1 MSGMARRRSLAD
13 ISYGLVIG
21 GLAIL
26 AVVIIVAPVIIVL
39 TTSFTEGQA
48 LKFPPKGFS
57 FTWYEQLFDPAKSR
71 QIHRTAGNSLEVA
84 CFSTLFGVILGTL
97 ASLGLARNR
106 SKLAR
111 VADGFFMSP
120 LVLPG
125 ITFGL
130 AALVYFSLLGFR
142 PSLDLMIAGHLVVTM
157 PFILRTT
164 TASLSQLDPA
174 LLDSSQSL
182 GASWFYTLRRVTLPL
197 IAPGIAAGAFLA
209 FMASIDNVPV
219 SLFLSNA
226 RTDTLPIRMW
236 GMMESTLDV
245 RVAAVS
251 GVLIASAF
259 VLMLI
264 MEWTVGLTRRMRD

>member
-1 MSGMARRRSLAD
+1 MARRRGFAD
-13 ISYGLVIG
+13 VSYSLVIG
-21 GLAIL
+21 GIALL
-26 AVVIIVAPVIIVL
+26 AVLIIVTPVIVVL
-39 TTSFTEGQA
+39 TISFTENRT
-48 LKFPPKGFS
+48 LKFPPTGFS
-57 FTWYEQLFDPAKSR
+57 LQWYVQLFDPVASR
-71 QIHRTAGNSLEVA
+71 PIQRAAANSVEIA
-84 CFSTLFGVILGTL
+84 CFATLLGVVLATA
-97 ASLGLARNR
+97 ASLGLTRSRAR
-106 SKLAR
+106 LAR
-111 VADGFFMSP
+111 VADSLFMSP

-125 ITFGL
+125 ISFGL

-142 PSLDLMIAGHLVVTM
+142 PSLNLIVAGHLIVTM

-164 TASLSQLDPA
+164 TASLTQLDPA
-174 LLDSSQSL
+174 LLDSSASL
-182 GASWFYTLRRVTLPL
+182 GASWLYTLRRVTLPL

-226 RTDTLPIRMW
+226 RTEVLPMRMW

-251 GVLIASAF
+251 GVLITAAF
-259 VLMLI
+259 VLMLV

>member
-1 MSGMARRRSLAD
+1 MDIVIKILITLALVAANAYFVAAEFAAVSARLTRLQTEASTSILSRLA
-13 ISYGLVIG
+13 L
-21 GLAIL
+21 
-26 AVVIIVAPVIIVL
+26 IIKTRLDLYLSAC
-39 TTSFTEGQA
+39 
-48 LKFPPKGFS
+48 
-57 FTWYEQLFDPAKSR
+57 QL
-71 QIHRTAGNSLEVA
+71 
-84 CFSTLFGVILGTL
+84 GVTL
-97 ASLGLARNR
+97 ASLGLARDR
-106 SKLAR
+106 RKMAR
-111 VADGFFMSP
+111 VADNFFMSP

-130 AALVYFSLLGFR
+130 AALVYFSTLGFR
-142 PSLDLMIAGHLVVTM
+142 PSLDLMIAGHLIVTM

-174 LLDSSQSL
+174 LLDSSRSL
-182 GASWFYTLRRVTLPL
+182 GASWFYTSRRVTLPL
-197 IAPGIAAGAFLA
+197 IAPGIAVGAFLA

-236 GMMESTLDV
+236 GMMEATLDV

-251 GVLIASAF
+251 GVLIAAAF

>member
-1 MSGMARRRSLAD
+1 MARRRSLAD

>member
-1 MSGMARRRSLAD
+1 MTGRRQSFLD
-13 ISYGLVIG
+13 LSYAIVIG
-21 GLAIL
+21 GIAIL
-26 AVVIIVAPVIIVL
+26 AVLIIVSPVVIAL
-39 TTSFTEGQA
+39 MTSFTEGRS
-48 LKFPPKGFS
+48 LKFPPTGFS
-57 FTWYEQLFDPAKSR
+57 FGWYEQLFDPVKSR
-71 QIHRTAGNSLEVA
+71 PIHRAAGNSLEVA
-84 CFSTLFGVILGTL
+84 AMSTLIGVVLATL
-97 ASLGLARNR
+97 AALGLARNR
-106 SKLAR
+106 SRSAR
-111 VADGFFMSP
+111 FADNFFMSP

-130 AALVYFSLLGFR
+130 AALVYFSTLGFR
-142 PSLDLMIAGHLVVTM
+142 PSLNLMIAGHLIVTM

-164 TASLSQLDPA
+164 MASLSQLDPA

-197 IAPGIAAGAFLA
+197 IFPGIAAGAFLA

-251 GVLIASAF
+251 GVLIACAF

-264 MEWTVGLTRRMRD
+264 MEWTVGLTRRMRE

>member
-1 MSGMARRRSLAD
+1 M
-13 ISYGLVIG
+13 IG

-26 AVVIIVAPVIIVL
+26 AVLIIVSPVVIVL
-39 TTSFTEGQA
+39 MISFTEGRS
-48 LKFPPKGFS
+48 LKFPPTGFS
-57 FTWYEQLFDPAKSR
+57 LRLVRAAVRRRPSR
-71 QIHRTAGNSLEVA
+71 GQIHRAAGNSLEVA
-84 CFSTLFGVILGTL
+84 AMSTLIGVVLATL
-97 ASLGLARNR
+97 AALGLARNR
-106 SKLAR
+106 HRAAR
-111 VADGFFMSP
+111 VADNFFMSP

-130 AALVYFSLLGFR
+130 AALVYFSTLGFR
-142 PSLDLMIAGHLVVTM
+142 PSLNLMIAGHLIVTM

-197 IAPGIAAGAFLA
+197 IFPGIAAGAFLA

-251 GVLIASAF
+251 GVLIAAAF

>member
-1 MSGMARRRSLAD
+1 MGRRHSLAD
-13 ISYGLVIG
+13 ITYGLVIG

-26 AVVIIVAPVIIVL
+26 AVTIIVAPVVIVL
-39 TTSFTEGQA
+39 MTSFTEGQTI
-48 LKFPPKGFS
+48 KFPPKGFS
-57 FTWYEQLFDPAKSR
+57 LGWYEALFDASKSR
-71 QIHRTAGNSLEVA
+71 QIHRTAGNSLEIA
-84 CFSTLFGVILGTL
+84 CFSTLLGVVLATL
-97 ASLGLARNR
+97 AALGLGRNPA
-106 SKLAR
+106 KLAR
-111 VADGFFMSP
+111 AADSLFMSP

-142 PSLDLMIAGHLVVTM
+142 PSLDLMIAGHLMVTM

-251 GVLIASAF
+251 GVLIAAAF
-259 VLMLI
+259 VLMLV

>member
-1 MSGMARRRSLAD
+1 MGRRRSLGD
-13 ISYGLVIG
+13 ICYGLMIG
-21 GLAIL
+21 GLALL
-26 AVVIIVAPVIIVL
+26 AVTIIVAPVIIVL
-39 TTSFTEGQA
+39 MTSFTEGQA

-57 FTWYEQLFDPAKSR
+57 LMWYEQLFDVSKSR
-71 QIHRTAGNSLEVA
+71 QIHKTAGNSLTIA
-84 CFSTLFGVILGTL
+84 AWSTAIGVVLGTL
-97 ASLGLARNR
+97 ASLGLGRNR
-106 SKLAR
+106 RRAAR
-111 VADGFFMSP
+111 VADSFFMSP

-125 ITFGL
+125 ISFGL

-142 PSLDLMIAGHLVVTM
+142 PSIELMVAGHLIVTL

-251 GVLIASAF
+251 GVLITAAF
-259 VLMLI
+259 LLMLI

>member
-1 MSGMARRRSLAD
+1 MGRRQSIGD
-13 ISYGLVIG
+13 FSYTVIIG
-21 GLAIL
+21 GLALL
-26 AVVIIVAPVIIVL
+26 AVTIIVAPVIIVL
-39 TTSFTEGQA
+39 MTSFTEGQA

-57 FTWYEQLFDPAKSR
+57 LMWYEQLFDPVKSR
-71 QIHRTAGNSLEVA
+71 QIHRTAGNSLHIA
-84 CFSTLFGVILGTL
+84 AFSTLFGVVLGTL
-97 ASLGLARNR
+97 AALGLARNR
-106 SKLAR
+106 AKLAR
-111 VADGFFMSP
+111 AADSFFMSP

-142 PSLDLMIAGHLVVTM
+142 PSLDLMIAGHMIVTL

-251 GVLIASAF
+251 GVLITCAF
-259 VLMLI
+259 LLMLL

>member
-1 MSGMARRRSLAD
+1 MARRRSLGD
-13 ISYGLVIG
+13 ISYGVVVG
-21 GLAIL
+21 GIALF
-26 AVVIIVAPVIIVL
+26 AVLIIVTPVIVVL
-39 TTSFTEGQA
+39 LTSFTENRS
-48 LKFPPKGFS
+48 LKFPPTGFS
-57 FTWYEQLFDPAKSR
+57 LRWYGQLFDSSASR
-71 QIHRTAGNSLEVA
+71 PIQRAASNSIEIA
-84 CFSTLFGVILGTL
+84 CVSTLFGVVLATM
-97 ASLGLARNR
+97 ASLALARSTR
-106 SKLAR
+106 AMARLA
-111 VADGFFMSP
+111 DSFFMSP

-125 ITFGL
+125 LTYGL

-142 PSLDLMIAGHLVVTM
+142 PSLNLIVAGHLVVTM

-174 LLDSSQSL
+174 LLDSSASL
-182 GASWFYTLRRVTLPL
+182 GASWLYTLRRITLPL

-226 RTDTLPIRMW
+226 RTEVLPMRMW
-236 GMMESTLDV
+236 GMMETTLDV

-251 GVLIASAF
+251 GVLIAAAF

>member
-1 MSGMARRRSLAD
+1 MGRRHSLAD
-13 ISYGLVIG
+13 ICYGVVIG

-26 AVVIIVAPVIIVL
+26 AVTIIVAPVVIVL
-39 TTSFTEGQA
+39 MTSFTEGQTI
-48 LKFPPKGFS
+48 KFPPKGFS
-57 FTWYEQLFDPAKSR
+57 LAWYEALFDASKSR
-71 QIHRTAGNSLEVA
+71 QIHRTAGNSLEIA
-84 CFSTLFGVILGTL
+84 CFSTLLGVVLATL
-97 ASLGLARNR
+97 AALGLARNR
-106 SKLAR
+106 AKLAR
-111 VADGFFMSP
+111 VADNLFMSP

-142 PSLDLMIAGHLVVTM
+142 PSLDLMIAGHLMVTM

-164 TASLSQLDPA
+164 TASLSQLDSA

>member
-1 MSGMARRRSLAD
+1 MSSIAL
-13 ISYGLVIG
+13 I
-21 GLAIL
+21 
-26 AVVIIVAPVIIVL
+26 AVLIIVTPVIVVL
-39 TTSFTEGQA
+39 MMSFTENRT
-48 LKFPPKGFS
+48 LKFPPTGFS
-57 FTWYEQLFDPAKSR
+57 LQWYAQLFDPVASR
-71 QIHRTAGNSLEVA
+71 PIQRAAANSVEIA
-84 CFSTLFGVILGTL
+84 CLSTLLGVVL
-97 ASLGLARNR
+97 ATGAALGLSR
-106 SKLAR
+106 SDSRLAR
-111 VADGFFMSP
+111 IADSFFMSP

-142 PSLDLMIAGHLVVTM
+142 PSLNLIVAGHLIVTM

-164 TASLSQLDPA
+164 TASLTQLDPA
-174 LLDSSQSL
+174 LLDSSASL
-182 GASWFYTLRRVTLPL
+182 GASWLYTLRRVTLPL

-226 RTDTLPIRMW
+226 RTEVLPMRMW

-251 GVLIASAF
+251 GVLIAAAF
-259 VLMLI
+259 LLMLV

>member
-1 MSGMARRRSLAD
+1 MNRRQSFLD
-13 ISYGLVIG
+13 LSYSLVIG
-21 GLAIL
+21 GIAIVAVL
-26 AVVIIVAPVIIVL
+26 TIVSPVVIALMI
-39 TTSFTEGQA
+39 SFTEGRS
-48 LKFPPKGFS
+48 LKFPPTGFS
-57 FTWYEQLFDPAKSR
+57 FGWYEQLFDATKSR
-71 QIHRTAGNSLEVA
+71 QIHRAAGNSLEVA
-84 CFSTLFGVILGTL
+84 AMSTLIGVVLATL
-97 ASLGLARNR
+97 AALGLARNR
-106 SKLAR
+106 ARAAR
-111 VADGFFMSP
+111 VADNFFMSP

-125 ITFGL
+125 IAFGL
-130 AALVYFSLLGFR
+130 AALVYFSTLGFR
-142 PSLDLMIAGHLVVTM
+142 PSLNLMIAGHLIVTM

-197 IAPGIAAGAFLA
+197 IFPGIAAGAFLA

-251 GVLIASAF
+251 GVLIAAAF

>member
-1 MSGMARRRSLAD
+1 
-13 ISYGLVIG
+13 
-21 GLAIL
+21 
-26 AVVIIVAPVIIVL
+26 
-39 TTSFTEGQA
+39 
-48 LKFPPKGFS
+48 
-57 FTWYEQLFDPAKSR
+57 
-71 QIHRTAGNSLEVA
+71 
-84 CFSTLFGVILGTL
+84 
-97 ASLGLARNR
+97 
-106 SKLAR
+106 
-111 VADGFFMSP
+111 MSP

-130 AALVYFSLLGFR
+130 AALVYFSTLGFR
-142 PSLDLMIAGHLVVTM
+142 PALDLMIAGHLIVTM

-174 LLDSSQSL
+174 LLDSSRSL

-236 GMMESTLDV
+236 GMMEATLDV

-251 GVLIASAF
+251 GVLITAAF

>member
-1 MSGMARRRSLAD
+1 MSMGRRHSLAD
-13 ISYGLVIG
+13 ITYGLVIG

-26 AVVIIVAPVIIVL
+26 AVTIIVAPVVIVL
-39 TTSFTEGQA
+39 MTSFTEGQTI
-48 LKFPPKGFS
+48 KFPPKGFS
-57 FTWYEQLFDPAKSR
+57 LGWYEALFDASKSR
-71 QIHRTAGNSLEVA
+71 QIHRTAGNSLEIA
-84 CFSTLFGVILGTL
+84 CFSTLLGVVLATL
-97 ASLGLARNR
+97 AALGLGRNPA
-106 SKLAR
+106 KLAR
-111 VADGFFMSP
+111 AADSLFMSP

-142 PSLDLMIAGHLVVTM
+142 PSLDLMIAGHLMVTM

-251 GVLIASAF
+251 GVLIAAAF
-259 VLMLI
+259 VLMLV

>member
-1 MSGMARRRSLAD
+1 MGRRRSLAD
-13 ISYGLVIG
+13 VSYGLVIG

-26 AVVIIVAPVIIVL
+26 AVTIIIAPVIIVL
-39 TTSFTEGQA
+39 MMSFTEGRT
-48 LKFPPKGFS
+48 LKFPPTGFS
-57 FTWYEQLFDPAKSR
+57 FGWYEQLFDPVKSR
-71 QIHRTAGNSLEVA
+71 QIHRTAGNSLHVA
-84 CFSTLFGVILGTL
+84 AFSTLFGVLLGTM

-106 SKLAR
+106 ARLAR
-111 VADGFFMSP
+111 FADNFFMSP

-142 PSLDLMIAGHLVVTM
+142 PSLDLMIAGHLIVTL

-209 FMASIDNVPV
+209 FMASMDNVPV

-251 GVLIASAF
+251 GVLIACALT
-259 VLMLI
+259 LMLI

>member
-1 MSGMARRRSLAD
+1 M
-13 ISYGLVIG
+13 
-21 GLAIL
+21 
-26 AVVIIVAPVIIVL
+26 
-39 TTSFTEGQA
+39 TSFTEGQV

-57 FTWYEQLFDPAKSR
+57 LMWYEQLFDVSKSR
-71 QIHRTAGNSLEVA
+71 QIHKTAGNSLTIA
-84 CFSTLFGVILGTL
+84 AWSTAIGVVLGTM
-97 ASLGLARNR
+97 ASLGLGRNR
-106 SKLAR
+106 AR
-111 VADGFFMSP
+111 RARIADSFFMSP

-125 ITFGL
+125 ITYGL
-130 AALVYFSLLGFR
+130 AALVYFSLMGFR
-142 PSLDLMIAGHLVVTM
+142 PSIELMVAGHLIVTM

-182 GASWFYTLRRVTLPL
+182 GASWLYTLRRVTLPL

-251 GVLIASAF
+251 GVLITAAF
-259 VLMLI
+259 LLMLI

>member
-1 MSGMARRRSLAD
+1 MGRRHSLAD
-13 ISYGLVIG
+13 ITYGLVIG

-26 AVVIIVAPVIIVL
+26 AVTIIVAPVVIVL
-39 TTSFTEGQA
+39 MTSFTEGQTI
-48 LKFPPKGFS
+48 KFPPKGFS
-57 FTWYEQLFDPAKSR
+57 LGWYEALFDASKSR
-71 QIHRTAGNSLEVA
+71 QIHRTAGNSLEIA
-84 CFSTLFGVILGTL
+84 CFSTLLGVVLATL
-97 ASLGLARNR
+97 AALGLGRNPA
-106 SKLAR
+106 KLAR
-111 VADGFFMSP
+111 AADSLFMSP

-142 PSLDLMIAGHLVVTM
+142 PSLDLMIAGHLMVTM

>member
-1 MSGMARRRSLAD
+1 MGRRRSLGD

-21 GLAIL
+21 GLATL
-26 AVVIIVAPVIIVL
+26 AIVIIVAPVIIVL
-39 TTSFTEGQA
+39 MTSFTEGQT
-48 LKFPPKGFS
+48 LRFPPKGFS
-57 FTWYEQLFDPAKSR
+57 FTWYEQLFDVSKSR

-84 CFSTLFGVILGTL
+84 CFSTLFGVVLGTL

-106 SKLAR
+106 ARMAR
-111 VADGFFMSP
+111 VADSFFMSP

-142 PSLDLMIAGHLVVTM
+142 PSLNLMIAGHLIVTM

-251 GVLIASAF
+251 GVLITAAF